1 MDNFIK
7 KVDHVA
13 FAVSNLERSY
23 HFYKDIFQMEFMG
36 YETVE
41 SQKIKTA
48 IFIQNGVKIE
58 LLEPTSPESPIAKY
72 IEKKG
77 EGIHHI
83 CYEVFDIEAAVLY
96 YKEMGANFIN
106 EKPTDGIHNTKIVFL
121 HPKNCGHLI
130 ELNQKMAIE

>member
-1 MDNFIK
+1 MERFIK

-13 FAVSNLERSY
+13 FAVSDLEHSY
-23 HFYKDIFQMEFMG
+23 RFYKDIFQMDFMG
-36 YETVE
+36 YESVE

-48 IFIQNGVKIE
+48 VFIQNGVKIE
-58 LLEPTSPESPIAKY
+58 LLEPTSPDSPIAKF

-96 YKEMGANFIN
+96 YKEKGANFIN
-106 EKPTDGIHNTKIVFL
+106 EIPTEGIHNTRIVFL

-130 ELNQKMAIE
+130 ELNQKMVAE